1 MAGKNQLDLSMQP
14 NTLYYGDCWD
24 VMTLWPDACVNLIYL
39 DPPFNSDANYNIL
52 FGRKKGKYSQVTKRK
67 DLAQMTAFSDTWEW
81 SEKTAERIAQIKKS
95 VGHKARNSVMALDR
109 FFKDGN
115 GMLAYLIY
123 MADRINEM
131 HRILKDDGSIYL
143 HCDPTASHYL
153 KMIMDDVFGAQNF
166 RNEIVWIRKQDTHN
180 LASKHAGKVHDVI
193 FWYAKSSDT
202 KYNKQFVDYSE
213 DYINTAYKH
222 EDKRGR
228 YRTLPCT
235 NETGGN
241 KPYKFRGITRAWRFK
256 KTRMQQ
262 MFDDDWLVQSTPT
275 SPFQYKKY
283 LDGADGV
290 PIQDVWADI
299 KAVRGKNESLG
310 YPTQKPLALLDR
322 IIKASS
328 DKGDVVLDPFC
339 GCGTTIEAAMKLKR
353 KFIGIDISFY
363 ALEVIQKERMKNA
376 KFVVKGVPFDLDAAK
391 DMATK
396 HPFVFEKWAVHLVP
410 GFLSNTKQTGDGGVD
425 GRAGLFY
432 PPQGEEGMCYVQ
444 VKGGTANVNDLK
456 ALLSQ
461 ISGGYASVG
470 LFITM
475 EKWDT
480 PTVKKCIADAG
491 KLQHGATSYNRLV
504 MWSIEEYFASDKKMP
519 NLPPLAHP
527 ITGNP
532 LQEDLLMRK

>member
-1 MAGKNQLDLSMQP
+1 MAEKNQLDLSMQP

-52 FGRKKGKYSQVTKRK
+52 FGRKKGKDSQVTKRK

-95 VGHKARNSVMALDR
+95 VGHKARNSVMALDV
-109 FFKDGN
+109 FFKGGN

-153 KMIMDDVFGAQNF
+153 KMIMDDVFGVQNF
-166 RNEIVWIRKQDTHN
+166 RNEIIWHYGAGHPPTKDFARKHDCIFRYTKTN
-180 LASKHAGKVHDVI
+180 NYVFNSSGKNMRAPFKDIASKMHFTNIDKDGRKYRQYASGKISYLDEGKVV
-193 FWYAKSSDT
+193 
-202 KYNKQFVDYSE
+202 
-213 DYINTAYKH
+213 
-222 EDKRGR
+222 
-228 YRTLPCT
+228 T
-235 NETGGN
+235 NVWTDIDG
-241 KPYKFRGITRAWRFK
+241 
-256 KTRMQQ
+256 QQ
-262 MFDDDWLVQSTPT
+262 AR
-275 SPFQYKKY
+275 SPISKEY
-283 LDGADGV
+283 
-290 PIQDVWADI
+290 
-299 KAVRGKNESLG
+299 LG

-322 IIKASS
+322 IVSASS
-328 DKGDVVLDPFC
+328 NKGDVVLDPFC

-461 ISGGYASVG
+461 ISGGSASVG

-491 KLQHGATSYNRLV
+491 KLQQGATSYNRLV

>member
-24 VMTLWPDACVNLIYL
+24 VMKLWPDACVDLIYL

-52 FGRKKGKYSQVTKRK
+52 FGRKKSKDSQATKRK

-81 SEKTAERIAQIKKS
+81 SEKTAERIAQIKRS
-95 VGHKARNSVMALDR
+95 VGHKARNSVMALDM

-131 HRILKDDGSIYL
+131 HRILKNDGSIYL

-153 KMIMDDVFGAQNF
+153 KIIMDDVFGVKNYK
-166 RNEIVWIRKQDTHN
+166 NEIIWSYSGWNKRLKDKFE
-180 LASKHAGKVHDVI
+180 SRHDCI
-193 FWYAKSSDT
+193 FFYAK
-202 KYNKQFVDYSE
+202 KKAGHFNGYSRPWKSE
-213 DYINTAYKH
+213 EEYIKTRRQKVC
-222 EDKRGR
+222 EDKDGR
-228 YRTLPCT
+228 KYVLSDA
-235 NETGGN
+235 GGG
-241 KPYKFRGITRAWRFK
+241 KRIKR
-256 KTRMQQ
+256 
-262 MFDDDWLVQSTPT
+262 
-275 SPFQYKKY
+275 Y
-283 LDGADGV
+283 LDEAMKYGSPV
-290 PIQDVWADI
+290 SSVWAIDKI
-299 KAVRGKNESLG
+299 NNSSKERLG

-328 DKGDVVLDPFC
+328 NEGDVVLDPFC

-353 KFIGIDISFY
+353 KFIGVDISFY

-396 HPFVFEKWAVHLVP
+396 HPFVFEKWAVHLIP

-425 GRAGLFY
+425 GRAGLLQ
-432 PPQGEEGMCYVQ
+432 PPEGEEGMCYAQ
-444 VKGGTANVNDLK
+444 VKGGAPNVSDLK

-461 ISGGYASVG
+461 ITSGYASIG

-475 EKWDT
+475 QKWNT
-480 PTVKKCIADAG
+480 KTVKQCIADAG
-491 KLQHGATSYNRLV
+491 KLQQGVTSYNRLV

-532 LQEDLLMRK
+532 LQEDLLTRK

>member
-1 MAGKNQLDLSMQP
+1 MQP

-52 FGRKKGKYSQVTKRK
+52 FGRKKGKDSQVTKRK

-95 VGHKARNSVMALDR
+95 VGHKARNSVMALDM
-109 FFKDGN
+109 FFKGGN

-131 HRILKDDGSIYL
+131 HRILKNDGSIYL

-153 KMIMDDVFGAQNF
+153 KMIMDDVFGGKNF
-166 RNEIVWIRKQDTHN
+166 RNEIIWYYFKPHSGKTNYPKNYDTILFYTKSDKYSFNHEAT
-180 LASKHAGKVHDVI
+180 LFEYDEKSVRRYDKTDEHGK
-193 FWYAKSSDT
+193 K
-202 KYNKQFVDYSE
+202 
-213 DYINTAYKH
+213 
-222 EDKRGR
+222 
-228 YRTLPCT
+228 
-235 NETGGN
+235 
-241 KPYKFRGITRAWRFK
+241 
-256 KTRMQQ
+256 
-262 MFDDDWLVQSTPT
+262 
-275 SPFQYKKY
+275 YKKY
-283 LDGADGV
+283 FGKDGV
-290 PIQDVWADI
+290 ERTAYIKSGRSDNVFKIPFIQGTS
-299 KAVRGKNESLG
+299 KERLG

-328 DKGDVVLDPFC
+328 NKGDVVLDPFC

-461 ISGGYASVG
+461 ISGGHASVG

-491 KLQHGATSYNRLV
+491 KLQQGATSYNRLV